1 VPKPAPSGPVTAK
14 EALKSP
20 KVKPQQGSAKE
31 PIPGAPGQTHFFMA
45 AAQVS
50 TGAKLRRVLIF
61 ILGAIIVGTGLFL
74 LIRFA
79 MQQQEEKREATESQK
94 PSGAA
99 TAPATTAP
107 DPEAAPS
114 PDGGPADGAATTDAP
129 KEEAKAEEK
138 KPPEEEKKP
147 AKKKKKKRRR
157 RRRTR

>member
-1 VPKPAPSGPVTAK
+1 VTAK

-20 KVKPQQGSAKE
+20 QVKPQQGSAKE
-31 PIPGAPGQTHFFMA
+31 PIPGAPGQTQFFMA

-79 MQQQEEKREATESQK
+79 MQQQEEKREATVTEKSDK
-94 PSGAA
+94 A
-99 TAPATTAP
+99 TTGPVTTAP

-114 PDGGPADGAATTDAP
+114 PDGGPADGAAAADAG
-129 KEEAKAEEK
+129 KVEAKVEEK
-138 KPPEEEKKP
+138 KPAEEEKKP

>member
-1 VPKPAPSGPVTAK
+1 VTAK

-20 KVKPQQGSAKE
+20 DVKSQQGSAKE
-31 PIPGAPGQTHFFMA
+31 PIPGAPGQTQFFMA

-79 MQQQEEKREATESQK
+79 MQQQEEKREATVSEK
-94 PSGAA
+94 PAEAS
-99 TAPATTAP
+99 TAPAPAAP
-107 DPEAAPS
+107 APEAAAS
-114 PDGGPADGAATTDAP
+114 PDGGPADGGAAAADAG
-129 KEEAKAEEK
+129 KEEAKA
-138 KPPEEEKKP
+138 EEKKP

>member
-1 VPKPAPSGPVTAK
+1 
-14 EALKSP
+14 
-20 KVKPQQGSAKE
+20 VKPQQGSAKE

-61 ILGAIIVGTGLFL
+61 ILGAIILGTGLFL

-79 MQQQEEKREATESQK
+79 MQQQEEKREATISEK
-94 PSGAA
+94 PAEAS
-99 TAPATTAP
+99 TAPAPSAP
-107 DPEAAPS
+107 APEAAAS
-114 PDGGPADGAATTDAP
+114 PDGGPADGAAAADAG
-129 KEEAKAEEK
+129 KEEAKVEER
-138 KPPEEEKKP
+138 KPAEEEKKP

>member
-1 VPKPAPSGPVTAK
+1 VTAK
-14 EALKSP
+14 EALKTP
-20 KVKPQQGSAKE
+20 KVESQQGSAKE
-31 PIPGAPGQTHFFMA
+31 PIPGAPGQTQFFMA

-50 TGAKLRRVLIF
+50 AGAKIRRVLIF
-61 ILGAIIVGTGLFL
+61 VLGAIIVGTGLFL

-79 MQQQEEKREATESQK
+79 MQQQEEKREAMGEK
-94 PSGAA
+94 PDKAA
-99 TAPATTAP
+99 TAPVTTAP

-138 KPPEEEKKP
+138 KPAEEEKKP